1 MALSSH
7 RSPATSLVG
16 ALTTAILFFLLSGHP
31 AAATGKTGQVTVFWG
46 RNKAEGS
53 LREACDAGTYTFI
66 VISFL
71 NVFGHGKATLDLSGH
86 PIGPIGADIKYCQ
99 SKSIMLFLSI
109 GGPGG
114 TKYSLPS
121 AHAATDL
128 ADYLWFAFLAGH
140 RRSTHRPF
148 GEVELDGVDLF
159 IDQGS
164 PDFYDVLA
172 TRLWSYNKGFRA
184 RVPAQMSAT
193 TRCRY
198 PDPRLSRAI
207 ATGVITRIN
216 VRFYGDAYCAAYWE
230 MEWDKWTAAYPE
242 SMIYVGLPASEKTV
256 GYVHPKNLYYGV
268 IPVVQ
273 KAANYAG
280 IMIWERFADKQS
292 NYSSYAIQWA

>member
-1 MALSSH
+1 MALAS
-7 RSPATSLVG
+7 RRRLATSLV
-16 ALTTAILFFLLSGHP
+16 ALAAIFFFLLAGHP

-53 LREACDAGTYTFI
+53 LREACDTGTYTFI

-109 GGPGG
+109 GGLG
-114 TKYSLPS
+114 TQYSLPS
-121 AHAATDL
+121 AQSATDL

-140 RRSTHRPF
+140 RNDVHRPF
-148 GEVELDGVDLF
+148 GEVELDGIDLF

-172 TRLWSYNKGFRA
+172 TRLWSYNKQFRA

-198 PDPRLSRAI
+198 PDPRLSRAL

-216 VRFYGDAYCAAYWE
+216 VRFYGDGYCAAYWQQ
-230 MEWDKWTAAYPE
+230 EWDKWTAAYPN
-242 SMIYVGLPASEKTV
+242 SGIYVGLPASEETV

-268 IPVVQ
+268 VPVVQ

-280 IMIWERFADKQS
+280 IMIWERYADKQS